1 MRGKI
6 VNVCLAVVNI
16 LLSAIILVYTL
27 LIPRDSNM
35 LTIQEGIVVGY
46 INILLYINIVAVA
59 VADIIQSYNHR
70 NDSVFN
76 IFYLIG
82 VFSVGFIFIKTPF
95 ICLFGIITGLVV
107 LIKSLK
113 ENLVELNSIVGIS
126 ISIVLMLG
134 IIVTGGLVYKYSD
147 LGQYIKN
154 KENENELKYNTEYFK
169 YITELE
175 ETDTPYIN
183 VKKDGKYGYID
194 DNGNELIPFKY
205 EFATPF
211 VEISAYGKR
220 FQVALVCIDGSTK
233 IILKNERD
241 VLSYK
246 SESKS
251 ENYGAKYEELA
262 DIYKN
267 TLKQEE
273 PMKYEV
279 EDIKESI
286 LKAKAYND
294 DSDDYTY
301 RYDYNDEYDFI
312 VTESFIENT
321 YELAKKEDLDVR
333 IEIEVKHV
341 DYDKY
346 YLYLYSNKTIPF
358 FDNIDEDSAKY
369 QGWITEYGTKKSL
382 TGNVQILDF
391 FDNRVLLKDWNKKKI
406 YFVDAEDSSLVPV
419 SETYSDI
426 YVCPSGN
433 YIVKTDDYNF
443 KVIDRDFNKVFE
455 TEYKVINPR
464 LTAKELYLVTDNVD
478 NVDFNDFGYA
488 KMNWTILNN
497 EGNSIFDN
505 VEQVYDIY
513 YKLPTDDKIPEN
525 NYLKFQNKLKELDYH
540 FPGDKFYE
548 DKSSK

>member
-6 VNVCLAVVNI
+6 VNICFATVNI
-16 LLSAIILVYTL
+16 LLSIAMLIYTL
-27 LIPRDSNM
+27 IIPKDSNM

-46 INILLYINIVAVA
+46 VNLFLYLNIIVVA
-59 VADIIQSYNHR
+59 VADVIQSYNHR
-70 NDSVFN
+70 NDSAFN

-82 VFSVGFIFIKTPF
+82 AFSVGFIFIKMPF
-95 ICLFGIITGLVV
+95 VCAFGIIAGLVV
-107 LIKSLK
+107 LIKSLR

-126 ISIVLMLG
+126 ISIVLMVS
-134 IIVTGGLVYKYSD
+134 IVFSGGLIYKYSD
-147 LGQYIKN
+147 IGQYIKN
-154 KENENELKYNTEYFK
+154 KENENELKYNEEFFK
-169 YITELE
+169 YVTELE
-175 ETDTPYIN
+175 ETETPYIN

-194 DNGNELIPFKY
+194 ENGNELIPFKY
-205 EFATPF
+205 EFASPF
-211 VEISAYGKR
+211 IEITAYNKR
-220 FQVALVCIDGSTK
+220 FQVALVCIDGSTQ
-233 IILKNERD
+233 IILKNGRM
-241 VLSYK
+241 VMSYK

-251 ENYGAKYEELA
+251 ENYDAKYNELN

-273 PMKYEV
+273 PMKCEI
-279 EDIKESI
+279 DNIKDNI
-286 LKAKAYND
+286 LKSKAYAD

-333 IEIEVKHV
+333 IEVDVKHV

-391 FDNRVLLKDWNKKKI
+391 FEDKVLLKDWNKKKV
-406 YFVDAEDSSLVPV
+406 YFVDSNDSNLIPV
-419 SETYSDI
+419 SENYLDI
-426 YVCPSGN
+426 YVCPNNN
-433 YIVKTDDYNF
+433 YIVKTEDYTF
-443 KVIDRDFNKVFE
+443 KVVDKDFNKVFE

-464 LTAKELYLVTDNVD
+464 LVQRDLYLVTDNVD
-478 NVDFNDFGYA
+478 NIDFNDFGYA
-488 KMNWTILNN
+488 KLNWSILNS

-505 VEQVYDIY
+505 IEQVYDIY
-513 YKLPTDDKIPEN
+513 YKLPTDDKINEN

-548 DKSSK
+548 EK